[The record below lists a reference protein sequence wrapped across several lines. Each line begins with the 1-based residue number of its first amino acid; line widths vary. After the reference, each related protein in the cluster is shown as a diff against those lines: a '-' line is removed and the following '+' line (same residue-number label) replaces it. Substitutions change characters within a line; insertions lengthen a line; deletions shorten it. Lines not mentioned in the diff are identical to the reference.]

1 MDSLKPMALFTAQG
15 HADERCKAAEL
26 YAPNRDVEKLG
37 LKILSW
43 GNGCEEWSN
52 ESKEGE

>member
-1 MDSLKPMALFTAQG
+1 VDSLKPMALFTAQG